1 MLLIFRHLLYN
12 MLMTKE
18 DRKFVKKTVKVIVDN
33 YGETLKKLAK
43 CQAAFFR
50 LGAGYFSGGLQGA
63 RF

>member
-43 CQAAFFR
+43 C
-50 LGAGYFSGGLQGA
+50 
-63 RF
+63 